1 MSQDCFLCEKG
12 EMHMK
17 KKIMGL
23 LLVGISVI
31 ALLGGCTSKETTTND
46 DSKNKE
52 HEAITMQSPFRNV
65 SAFIDKV
72 HEKYP
77 EINLEVIPYSG
88 ANYTA
93 YVKAQLKT
101 GDMTDIYCTT
111 YYWPGRDDV
120 KDKLI
125 DLSGYAFTDN
135 YTEARLRDVTDDG
148 AIYLLPTYYDCFGIT
163 YNKTLLEKNG
173 WKLPTSFKEL
183 EELAVKVKK
192 AGYNLALDETQLPG
206 YGFQYLCNILD
217 TEYLNTPAGRKWQTD
232 FLDSK
237 VTLSDSKE
245 FVKSLD
251 VLEKW
256 KKVGMLNSKGNPNS
270 DNETRLEMTKE
281 KTLFLLGSSNTYT
294 EEETTDEFGIMPYLS
309 EDGTKNAFILN
320 VSRYMGLN
328 KNLEKKGN
336 EQKLEDALHVMEVLS
351 TVDGMQ
357 ALNSAYA
364 NTSLLPLKDY
374 KVKAEG
380 YYADIE
386 DQLNSGATAPFI
398 YAGWESLIVP
408 IGTTV
413 ISYIHDE
420 ATLDDVKKSI
430 DESQKLLKD
439 NSSSIYTTVTEK
451 LNTDDCAKLIGIC
464 FAKAADADVA
474 LISKNK
480 WYKLPDDQDLNLEG
494 VSGGLYPLPVTD
506 EEIVSIL
513 PTGWARNIMTVTL
526 TGKRIKELAKTGY
539 DRNGDGNTFPYEL
552 VMPDGFNL
560 EDDKTYTVAIAGET
574 EEVDKEGKVTD
585 TKILGLTAAQ
595 KYFSQFETLSK
606 KDIVW
611 E

>member
-1 MSQDCFLCEKG
+1 
-12 EMHMK
+12 MK
-17 KKIMGL
+17 KKL
-23 LLVGISVI
+23 TEALLVGVSVV
-31 ALLGGCTSKETTTND
+31 ALLSGCTSKETNTDTGSTNT
-46 DSKNKE
+46 E
-52 HEAITMQSPFRNV
+52 HEAITMQAPFRNM

-77 EINLEVIPYSG
+77 EVNLEVIPYSG

-93 YVKAQLKT
+93 YVKAQLKVA
-101 GDMTDIYCTT
+101 DMPDIYCTT
-111 YYWPGRDDV
+111 YYWPGREEV
-120 KDKLI
+120 SDKLI

-135 YTEARLRDVTDDG
+135 YTEAILRDVTTEG
-148 AIYLLPTYYDCFGIT
+148 AVYLLPTYYDCIGIT
-163 YNKTLLEKNG
+163 YNKTLLKKMG
-173 WKLPTSFKEL
+173 WELPTNFKEL
-183 EELAVKVKK
+183 EELAKKVKK
-192 AGYNLALDETQLPG
+192 AGYNLALNETQLPG

-232 FLDSK
+232 FLDEK
-237 VTLSDSKE
+237 VTISDSKD
-245 FVKSLD
+245 FVKGLE

-256 KKVGMLNSKGNPNS
+256 KKVGMLNSNGNPK
-270 DNETRLEMTKE
+270 DDDATRLEMTKD

-294 EEETTDEFGIMPYLS
+294 EDETNDEFGLMPYLS

-320 VSRYMGLN
+320 ISRYMGLN
-328 KNLEKKGN
+328 KNLEKEGN

-386 DQLNSGATAPFI
+386 DQLNNGETAPFI
-398 YAGWESLIVP
+398 YAGWEKLIVP
-408 IGTTV
+408 IGTTM

-420 ATLDDVKKSI
+420 ATLEDVKKSF
-430 DESQKLLKD
+430 DESQKLLED
-439 NSSSIYTTVTEK
+439 NSASVYTTVTEK
-451 LNTDDCAKLIGIC
+451 LDTDDCAKLIGIC
-464 FAKAADADVA
+464 FAKATGADVS

-480 WYKLPDDQDLNLEG
+480 WYKLPDDQDLNLDG
-494 VSGGLYPLPVTD
+494 VSGALYPLPVTD
-506 EEIVSIL
+506 EEIVSVL
-513 PTGWARNIMTVTL
+513 PTGWARNITTVTL
-526 TGKRIKELAKTGY
+526 TGKKIKELEKTGF
-539 DRNGDGNTFPYEL
+539 DRNGNGKIFPYEL
-552 VMPDGFNL
+552 VMPEGFTL
-560 EDDKTYTVAIAGET
+560 EDDTTYTVAIAGVT
-574 EEVDKEGKVTD
+574 DEVAKEGNLKD

-595 KYFSQFETLSK
+595 EYFSQFKTFSK